1 MNPSERPVALV
12 TGARRGIG
20 RACATALA
28 SAGFDIAATDLVVDA
43 DSQAALAAFR
53 DAGATAAFFQHD
65 VADISS
71 HAALIEAIVAQ
82 FGRLDCLVNNAGR
95 GPVVRGD
102 ILDLLPENY
111 DIAMAVNVRGG
122 LFLTQAVARLMLA
135 GAQPATHRT
144 IIAITSVS
152 AETVS
157 LNRVEY
163 CIAKAGMAMA
173 MRAFALRLAPHAI
186 AVFEVRPGIIRTA
199 MTQAVEAQYDEM
211 IGAGLVPARRWGEP
225 ADVGR
230 VVAALASGQFGF
242 ATGSVIASDGG
253 LSLPRL

>member
-1 MNPSERPVALV
+1 MTDSERPVALV

-28 SAGFDIAATDLVVDA
+28 ASGFDIAASDVVVDA
-43 DSQAALAAFR
+43 ESQAALTAFQ

-65 VADISS
+65 VADIAS
-71 HAALIEAIVAQ
+71 HAALIEAILAR
-82 FGRLDCLVNNAGR
+82 FGRIDCLVNNAGR
-95 GPVVRGD
+95 APVLRGD

-111 DIAMAVNVRGG
+111 DVAMAVNLRGG
-122 LFLTQAVARLMLA
+122 LFLTQAVARVMLA
-135 GAQPATHRT
+135 GATPSSPRT
-144 IIAITSVS
+144 IVSITSVS
-152 AETVS
+152 AEMVS
-157 LNRVEY
+157 PDRAEY
-163 CIAKAGMAMA
+163 CISKAGMAMA
-173 MRAFALRLAPHAI
+173 MRAFAVRLAPHAI

-199 MTQAVEAQYDEM
+199 MTAGVAARYDEV
-211 IGAGLVPARRWGEP
+211 IAAGLVPARRWGEP

-230 VVAALASGQFGF
+230 LVASLATGQFAF